1 MKRACIYARF
11 SSDNQRN
18 ESIDAQIRA
27 IRNYAAKNDITI
39 TNTYIDKAISGTS
52 ATDREQFLQM
62 IKDSK
67 GNLFEYVL
75 VHKLDRF
82 ARNRYDQAIYEREL
96 NNNNV
101 KLISV
106 LEQFNDSPESVI
118 LKSVITGINEYYSLN
133 LSRETKKGLYENFH
147 NNKHAGGIPPL
158 GLDVDK
164 ETKLYVI
171 NEEEAHTVKLI
182 FRLFLEGYGYSRI
195 ADFINKQGLIN
206 KRKRPFSKTGI
217 RDLLRNEKYIGTYI
231 LGKKDKHG
239 KITNREERKED
250 AIPAILDKNTFYAV
264 QELIYS
270 KSSSRIGRAK
280 QEYLL
285 TGKIKCGEC
294 DGVFAGGGKTNG
306 RSKKYNIYCCTHRK
320 SKKSDCM
327 NPQIRKE
334 VIENLVFKTIEN
346 VIFSPDRLEIFIQEL
361 TNKINTQNKN
371 FDNLKKKNDKDM
383 ENIKNK
389 KEKLLTLFLDG
400 FITEEE
406 FKNKNDTLELELI
419 EKIRIQENLNNTKNI
434 NIKDISSYVKKLA
447 DALDSQ
453 NFTIKK
459 QLLQTF
465 LEEVVIYKHT
475 FNIKLKFFGLVDRDT
490 VGGSGGN

>member
-1 MKRACIYARF
+1 
-11 SSDNQRN
+11 
-18 ESIDAQIRA
+18 
-27 IRNYAAKNDITI
+27 
-39 TNTYIDKAISGTS
+39 
-52 ATDREQFLQM
+52 M

-164 ETKLYVI
+164 ETKLYII
-171 NEEEAHTVKLI
+171 NEEEADIVRLI
-182 FRLFLEGYGYSRI
+182 FKLAIEGNGYTKI
-195 ADFINKQGLIN
+195 AQLLNERNLIN
-206 KRKRPFSKTGI
+206 KRKKPFTKSGI

-231 LGKKDKHG
+231 LGKKDKNG

-250 AIPAILDKNTFYAV
+250 VIPAILDRETFYTV
-264 QELIYS
+264 QELLLK
-270 KSSSRIGRAK
+270 KSSTGRSDSK
-280 QEYLL
+280 VDYLL
-285 TGKIKCGEC
+285 TGFLKCGEC
-294 DGVFAGGGKTNG
+294 SGSFSGGGKTNG
-306 RSKKYNIYCCTHRK
+306 RNKQYRMYNCTNRK
-320 SKKSDCM
+320 SKKTDCM
-327 NPQIRKE
+327 NPKIRKE
-334 VIENLVFKTIEN
+334 VIEDLVFKTIRN
-346 VIFSPDRLEIFIQEL
+346 LIFSSDRLDLFISEL
-361 TNKINTQNKN
+361 TNKIKFQNKN
-371 FDNLKKKNDKDM
+371 SADLKKKNDKDIQ
-383 ENIKNK
+383 NIKSK

-406 FKNKNDTLELELI
+406 FKSKNDTLELELI

-434 NIKDISSYVKKLA
+434 NINDISSYVKRLA

-453 NFTIKK
+453 NIPIKK
-459 QLLQTF
+459 QILQTF
-465 LEEVVIYKHT
+465 VEEVIIYKET
-475 FNIKLKFFGLVDRDT
+475 INIKLKFFGLVDGGYD
-490 VGGSGGN
+490 GGSG

>member
-1 MKRACIYARF
+1 MIW
-11 SSDNQRN
+11 
-18 ESIDAQIRA
+18 
-27 IRNYAAKNDITI
+27 
-39 TNTYIDKAISGTS
+39 GV
-52 ATDREQFLQM
+52 FLFVF
-62 IKDSK
+62 I
-67 GNLFEYVL
+67 F
-75 VHKLDRF
+75 
-82 ARNRYDQAIYEREL
+82 
-96 NNNNV
+96 
-101 KLISV
+101 
-106 LEQFNDSPESVI
+106 I
-118 LKSVITGINEYYSLN
+118 L
-133 LSRETKKGLYENFH
+133 
-147 NNKHAGGIPPL
+147 
-158 GLDVDK
+158 
-164 ETKLYVI
+164 
-171 NEEEAHTVKLI
+171 
-182 FRLFLEGYGYSRI
+182 
-195 ADFINKQGLIN
+195 N
-206 KRKRPFSKTGI
+206 KRKRHFSKTGI

-334 VIENLVFKTIEN
+334 VIENLVFKTIQN

-434 NIKDISSYVKKLA
+434 NINDISSYVKKLA

-459 QLLQTF
+459 QILQTF
-465 LEEVVIYKHT
+465 VEEIIIYKKSI
-475 FNIKLKFFGLVDRDT
+475 NIKLKFFGLADRDT
-490 VGGSGGN
+490 IGGSGGN